1 VKMSSPCCLVRFI
14 SQEGSVIMLMSLD
27 DIDVCVA
34 CKKKCIYLEGAGPIY
49 LFSTLHIIPGDSP

>member
-1 VKMSSPCCLVRFI
+1 MLLGAI
-14 SQEGSVIMLMSLD
+14 DILQEGSVIMLMSLD

-34 CKKKCIYLEGAGPIY
+34 CKKKCIYLEGAGPRY